1 MGKKSR
7 RDDGI
12 QFTIRK
18 LRYRPHFVVLKA
30 DELTEI
36 GSWSCSDVGPWVL
49 SPETDRP
56 MNVKALA
63 NSFRRFRDGVP
74 ELTKGDIHGGPINLH
89 GLRAMAVCDRR
100 MDGLTHQE
108 IAAQL
113 CMSIGKV
120 VLYSKH
126 LDMEAL
132 ARSANAKRELKSTG
146 KTRTNGAQIE
156 KSGAPG
162 LKNGKA

>member
-1 MGKKSR
+1 MSPIDLSRSRSEKKATPWTEAAYQTFLKAAPEHLRRAAFLGRATGQRRSDLVNMGKKSR

-30 DELTEI
+30 DELAEI

-89 GLRAMAVCDRR
+89 GLRAMAV
-100 MDGLTHQE
+100 
-108 IAAQL
+108 A
-113 CMSIGKV
+113 
-120 VLYSKH
+120 
-126 LDMEAL
+126 
-132 ARSANAKRELKSTG
+132 TG
-146 KTRTNGAQIE
+146 EWMA
-156 KSGAPG
+156 
-162 LKNGKA
+162 